1 MPTISIRQYIRAIY
15 QVVGNKRY
23 MHDIE
28 GLFRKIEESIDI
40 TASERQALQ
49 LLARDLE
56 SVRNE
61 SDRNSRKARQWQHGN
76 WLP

>member
-28 GLFRKIEESIDI
+28 GLFRKIEESDIEI

-61 SDRNSRKARQWQHGN
+61 SDRNSRKARQRIGRF
-76 WLP
+76 

>member
-28 GLFRKIEESIDI
+28 GLFRKIEESDIEI

-61 SDRNSRKARQWQHGN
+61 SDRNSRKARQW